1 MTGHEPAAK
10 PETQGVISATF
21 GVGGA
26 GLQTGLGK
34 TASLE
39 GVGGHRSPPPLLR
52 SRGSDGSRDGL
63 PDPVQ
68 VLLGQED
75 VDARLPRV
83 PTLPKGS
90 DAPEDA
96 LADQRTAGVT
106 LQPEVTVRMWGLSQG
121 THSSF
126 HSFICSHT
134 FSLPHFKATLKVQT
148 HSQRGRGGGGAEAD

>member
-1 MTGHEPAAK
+1 MSRRRSLRRRESFLRRLGWAARGFRRVWVK
-10 PETQGVISATF
+10 PLRSKGSGAT
-21 GVGGA
+21 A
-26 GLQTGLGK
+26 
-34 TASLE
+34 A
-39 GVGGHRSPPPLLR
+39 PPPLLR